1 MGSANM
7 EAIAFVL
14 GPREAILLMSCGEI
28 IKIVLHQRVVSPPTI
43 PTNIAI
49 QMASV
54 DGGGQGLSVVPIFD
68 PVGQQLTNTA
78 AAASKM
84 HGR

>member
-1 MGSANM
+1 M
-7 EAIAFVL
+7 EAIAFL
-14 GPREAILLMSCGEI
+14 LWPREAILLMSCGDI

-43 PTNIAI
+43 PMNIAI
-49 QMASV
+49 RMTSV
-54 DGGGQGLSVVPIFD
+54 NGGGQGLSAVPIFN
-68 PVGQQLTNTA
+68 PIGQQLRNTV

>member
-14 GPREAILLMSCGEI
+14 GPREAIPLMSCGEI
-28 IKIVLHQRVVSPPTI
+28 IQIVLHQHVVSPPVT
-43 PTNIAI
+43 PTDIVI
-49 QMASV
+49 RMASV
-54 DGGGQGLSVVPIFD
+54 DGGGQGPFVVPIFN
-68 PVGQQLTNTA
+68 PIRQKLTNTA